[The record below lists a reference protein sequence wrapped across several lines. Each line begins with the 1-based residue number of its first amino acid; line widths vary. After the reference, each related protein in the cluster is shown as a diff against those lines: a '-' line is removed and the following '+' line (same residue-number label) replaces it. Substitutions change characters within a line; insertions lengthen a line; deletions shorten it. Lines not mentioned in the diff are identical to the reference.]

1 MLKATAS
8 LLAACVL
15 ASGCAATGPENSS
28 VATLTSPLTS
38 EATFR
43 NLNRMVQSCLDN
55 FAIQSLYYP
64 EAKEGEI
71 TLKSKGDIFTAT
83 WIAIMVKPDNSG
95 STAGLVLLIAW
106 IALPFAMF
114 GIKPLLRELIAA
126 TKETNK
132 LLREAK
138 ERAPDK
144 APTSWTAP
152 DR

>member
-1 MLKATAS
+1 ME
-8 LLAACVL
+8 
-15 ASGCAATGPENSS
+15 G
-28 VATLTSPLTS
+28 
-38 EATFR
+38 
-43 NLNRMVQSCLDN
+43 
-55 FAIQSLYYP
+55 FAG
-64 EAKEGEI
+64 AM
-71 TLKSKGDIFTAT
+71 IFV
-83 WIAIMVKPDNSG
+83 WLF
-95 STAGLVLLIAW
+95 GLVLLIAW

-138 ERAPDK
+138 DRAPDK